1 MNEIHLPKTKVAELH
16 AICAERN
23 NDPGELINILHA
35 AQGLFG
41 YLPPEVQQ
49 VIAAEL
55 NIPVS
60 RVYGVVTFYS
70 FFTMTPKGKYPIS
83 VCLGTACYV
92 RGAENV
98 LERAVGDVGLFND
111 LRQRRPPVALFQKEP
126 HTDGENTLFC
136 RQTCTCN
143 SHKGHSSFEAVIPL
157 VYHIPGRSASTFP
170 GGMGSFPKGILRK
183 EELVEAIT
191 HLQQ

>member
-98 LERAVGDVGLFND
+98 LERAVGNLGLFDD
-111 LRQRRPPVALFQKEP
+111 LCQCRPPVAFFQKEP
-126 HTDGENTLFC
+126 DADGQNSFFRGQAC
-136 RQTCTCN
+136 ACN
-143 SHKGHSSFEAVIPL
+143 ADPDH
-157 VYHIPGRSASTFP
+157 
-170 GGMGSFPKGILRK
+170 ILRFWC
-183 EELVEAIT
+183 V
-191 HLQQ
+191 HQQYSIAMRRTQV

>member
-98 LERAVGDVGLFND
+98 LERAVRNLGLFND
-111 LRQRRPPVALFQKEP
+111 LRQRRPLVALFQKELDA
-126 HTDGENTLFC
+126 HGQD
-136 RQTCTCN
+136 
-143 SHKGHSSFEAVIPL
+143 SF
-157 VYHIPGRSASTFP
+157 
-170 GGMGSFPKGILRK
+170 LRG
-183 EELVEAIT
+183 
-191 HLQQ
+191 

>member
-83 VCLGTACYV
+83 VCWERPVTCVAQKMFWKKC
-92 RGAENV
+92 NV
-98 LERAVGDVGLFND
+98 NW
-111 LRQRRPPVALFQKEP
+111 K
-126 HTDGENTLFC
+126 
-136 RQTCTCN
+136 
-143 SHKGHSSFEAVIPL
+143 
-157 VYHIPGRSASTFP
+157 
-170 GGMGSFPKGILRK
+170 
-183 EELVEAIT
+183 
-191 HLQQ
+191 

>member
-98 LERAVGDVGLFND
+98 LEEMQRQLEIKDRRDYTGRFVLLGLLTLCRCLRISSGGHDRREGLWKGYSREGTGYTFRLLSERAI
-111 LRQRRPPVALFQKEP
+111 RY
-126 HTDGENTLFC
+126 ENT
-136 RQTCTCN
+136 
-143 SHKGHSSFEAVIPL
+143 SGHIRFYVTACI
-157 VYHIPGRSASTFP
+157 
-170 GGMGSFPKGILRK
+170 K
-183 EELVEAIT
+183 
-191 HLQQ
+191 

>member
-83 VCLGTACYV
+83 VCLDVSEFGVKDDVKFCEWIAYAV
-92 RGAENV
+92 SV
-98 LERAVGDVGLFND
+98 LAD
-111 LRQRRPPVALFQKEP
+111 
-126 HTDGENTLFC
+126 
-136 RQTCTCN
+136 
-143 SHKGHSSFEAVIPL
+143 
-157 VYHIPGRSASTFP
+157 
-170 GGMGSFPKGILRK
+170 
-183 EELVEAIT
+183 
-191 HLQQ
+191 

>member
-1 MNEIHLPKTKVAELH
+1 M
-16 AICAERN
+16 
-23 NDPGELINILHA
+23 INILHA

-98 LERAVGDVGLFND
+98 LEEMQRQLEIKVGETTPDGLSPWIAYAVSVLAD
-111 LRQRRPPVALFQKEP
+111 
-126 HTDGENTLFC
+126 
-136 RQTCTCN
+136 
-143 SHKGHSSFEAVIPL
+143 
-157 VYHIPGRSASTFP
+157 
-170 GGMGSFPKGILRK
+170 
-183 EELVEAIT
+183 
-191 HLQQ
+191 

>member
-83 VCLGTACYV
+83 VVWERPVTCVARKMFWKKC
-92 RGAENV
+92 NV
-98 LERAVGDVGLFND
+98 NW
-111 LRQRRPPVALFQKEP
+111 K
-126 HTDGENTLFC
+126 
-136 RQTCTCN
+136 
-143 SHKGHSSFEAVIPL
+143 
-157 VYHIPGRSASTFP
+157 
-170 GGMGSFPKGILRK
+170 
-183 EELVEAIT
+183 
-191 HLQQ
+191 

>member
-70 FFTMTPKGKYPIS
+70 FFTMTPRGNTPSRLSGNGLLRAWCGKCSGRNATSIGNKGRRDYTGRF
-83 VCLGTACYV
+83 VLLGLLTLCRCLRIGSGGHDRREGLWKGYSREGTGYTFRLLSERAIRYENTSGHIRFYVTACI
-92 RGAENV
+92 
-98 LERAVGDVGLFND
+98 
-111 LRQRRPPVALFQKEP
+111 K
-126 HTDGENTLFC
+126 
-136 RQTCTCN
+136 
-143 SHKGHSSFEAVIPL
+143 
-157 VYHIPGRSASTFP
+157 
-170 GGMGSFPKGILRK
+170 
-183 EELVEAIT
+183 
-191 HLQQ
+191 

>member
-83 VCLGTACYV
+83 VCLGTAIGNKGRRDYTGRFVLLGLLTLCRCLRIGSGGHDRREGLWKGYSREGTGYTFRLLSERTIGYKNTSGHIRFYV
-92 RGAENV
+92 TACI
-98 LERAVGDVGLFND
+98 
-111 LRQRRPPVALFQKEP
+111 K
-126 HTDGENTLFC
+126 
-136 RQTCTCN
+136 
-143 SHKGHSSFEAVIPL
+143 
-157 VYHIPGRSASTFP
+157 
-170 GGMGSFPKGILRK
+170 
-183 EELVEAIT
+183 
-191 HLQQ
+191 

>member
-1 MNEIHLPKTKVAELH
+1 MACPGGCIGGGGQPFHRGRMEVLRRRAAALYREDANKPLRKSHENPYIQQLYSEYLGEPCGPKAHKLLHTHYIDRKEVIGMYIVTEKSNYAMNEIHLPKTKVAELH

-70 FFTMTPKGKYPIS
+70 IFTMTPKGKYTIS
-83 VCLGTACYV
+83 V
-92 RGAENV
+92 
-98 LERAVGDVGLFND
+98 
-111 LRQRRPPVALFQKEP
+111 
-126 HTDGENTLFC
+126 
-136 RQTCTCN
+136 
-143 SHKGHSSFEAVIPL
+143 
-157 VYHIPGRSASTFP
+157 
-170 GGMGSFPKGILRK
+170 
-183 EELVEAIT
+183 
-191 HLQQ
+191 

>member
-98 LERAVGDVGLFND
+98 LELAERHNKGRRDYTGRFVLLGLLTLCRCLRIGSGGHDRREGLWKGYSREGTGYTFRLLSERAI
-111 LRQRRPPVALFQKEP
+111 RY
-126 HTDGENTLFC
+126 ENT
-136 RQTCTCN
+136 
-143 SHKGHSSFEAVIPL
+143 SGHIRFYVTACI
-157 VYHIPGRSASTFP
+157 
-170 GGMGSFPKGILRK
+170 K
-183 EELVEAIT
+183 
-191 HLQQ
+191 

>member
-98 LERAVGDVGLFND
+98 LERAVGNLGLFND

-126 HTDGENTLFC
+126 
-136 RQTCTCN
+136 
-143 SHKGHSSFEAVIPL
+143 
-157 VYHIPGRSASTFP
+157 GRSRQDPA
-170 GGMGSFPKGILRK
+170 LRVLAVVSACDK
-183 EELVEAIT
+183 SSLQYYLVCTSIVSEI
-191 HLQQ
+191 QPIVNGFSR

>member
-98 LERAVGDVGLFND
+98 LEEMQRQLEIKVYRIGDEHRTVCSPWIAYAVSVLADW
-111 LRQRRPPVALFQKEP
+111 LRW
-126 HTDGENTLFC
+126 
-136 RQTCTCN
+136 
-143 SHKGHSSFEAVIPL
+143 S
-157 VYHIPGRSASTFP
+157 
-170 GGMGSFPKGILRK
+170 
-183 EELVEAIT
+183 
-191 HLQQ
+191 

>member
-98 LERAVGDVGLFND
+98 LELAERHTGLFVD
-111 LRQRRPPVALFQKEP
+111 FRQRGLLVALFQKQLHANGQYP
-126 HTDGENTLFC
+126 LLRG
-136 RQTCTCN
+136 QTCACDGYEDHFL
-143 SHKGHSSFEAVIPL
+143 SAV
-157 VYHIPGRSASTFP
+157 V
-170 GGMGSFPKGILRK
+170 
-183 EELVEAIT
+183 
-191 HLQQ
+191 

>member
-83 VCLGTACYV
+83 VCLGTAWRGKCSGRNATSIGNKGTRDYTGRFVLLGLLTLCRCLRIGSGGHDRREGLWKGYSREGTGYTFRLLSERTIGYKNTSGHIRFYV
-92 RGAENV
+92 TACI
-98 LERAVGDVGLFND
+98 
-111 LRQRRPPVALFQKEP
+111 K
-126 HTDGENTLFC
+126 
-136 RQTCTCN
+136 
-143 SHKGHSSFEAVIPL
+143 
-157 VYHIPGRSASTFP
+157 
-170 GGMGSFPKGILRK
+170 
-183 EELVEAIT
+183 
-191 HLQQ
+191 